1 MHHAASVSKENL
13 REICWS
19 SDKIERYH

>member
-13 REICWS
+13 RKLLIV